1 MKKIMSMLLTV
12 ALVFSALCLPVYAE
26 ENDPIPQDIQIRSG
40 EDALELACEIWPEY
54 ADKLMWEDLKPM
66 TRSASMDNPV
76 VVQKTHQIS
85 DKESITYVEYANGF
99 AVAAA
104 VSNWTEDSHTSG
116 SGYDRYVGGIYVTSG
131 MSTAHLLGFTYQLN
145 HADYD
150 EIVSF
155 GSMYK
160 VHVDIKTHGKK
171 KYEDA
176 SGIAYYTYQVY
187 FTDDWGNLYGSSIVN
202 LRVGGDQFTWSV
214 A

>member
-66 TRSASMDNPV
+66 TRSASMNNPV

-99 AVAAA
+99 AMVMA
-104 VSNWTEDSHTSG
+104 VSNWQEDSFTAG
-116 SGYDRYVGGIYVTSG
+116 PNYGQYTGGLYVTSG
-131 MSTAHLLGFTYQLN
+131 MSTAHLLGFTYRINYNTFDQIMDFGYMSTV
-145 HADYD
+145 HADVQ
-150 EIVSF
+150 EQ
-155 GSMYK
+155 
-160 VHVDIKTHGKK
+160 GKWAT
-171 KYEDA
+171 ESA
-176 SGIAYYTYQVY
+176 TGPAYYTYQVY
-187 FTDDWGNLYGSSIVN
+187 FTDDFGTLYGTSLVN
-202 LRVGGDQFTWSV
+202 LRVQNNQFTWS
-214 A
+214 AS